1 MEHLFKE
8 KYHENFETLHINTE
22 KNHNYFIPFK
32 SGQDPFGNREES
44 KCVEWLNGN
53 WKFRYYDCPLDLEE
67 DLFECME
74 DEGNA
79 TIPVPANWQFHGYG
93 KPAYVNTRY
102 NMPFNPPYVP
112 TQNPVGVYQRTI
124 EVQKIQELEY
134 YLNFEGVDSCFYLY
148 INHQF
153 AGYSQVSHMTSEFNI
168 TSYLKEGKNTITALV
183 LKWCDGTYLECQ
195 DKWRLSGIIR
205 DVYLMKRPKK
215 HIKSYRIQT
224 VLNEGYSKAE
234 VKIEIEGSRE
244 QTIEGIITLLDGEK
258 KIIEKQDFL
267 CKGDADKENKTEV
280 CFRIHEPKLWQA
292 EKPYLYHLT
301 IEIEHECIGERVGIR
316 QCEVKDNVFLLNGK
330 PIKLKGVNRH
340 DFSPYT
346 GAVVS
351 KEEMLNDLKLMK
363 QLNVNAI
370 RTSHY
375 PNSPIF
381 LQLCDQ
387 LGFYLIDEADIEA
400 HGSIHGYEL
409 YTDGI
414 RDTRGMAAIVSMKAF
429 RKSLFDRVERM
440 VARDFNRPCIIFWS
454 LGNESGYSEH
464 MRDICTWLKEE
475 DPSRIVHYESVHYQL
490 PSIQP
495 QAEDNFEIVSKMYPS
510 LEEMREFAEGEGKKR
525 PYVLC
530 EYSHAMGNSPGDLED
545 YWRLIYSNQCFM
557 GGFVWEWADHGIY
570 LGKDQTGRS
579 KFAYGGDF
587 GESVHDHNFCIDG
600 LVTPDRK
607 IKPGALEM
615 KQVYRPIRVKALN
628 LEEGKFLFINTFGFT
643 SLQEQLVCYYEV
655 TEKGRQVLCNELKI
669 QLEPGEEKQIMI
681 PELAH
686 LSGNDMYVRF
696 IFVNKSM
703 PISEYTSQ
711 KNKESRKGTE
721 EIAKQLGQEFG
732 FEQFKMTPSLF
743 KPTKAELT
751 DQVKEEGKDHVKDP
765 IKDQLESG
773 AEGLKVE
780 QTRRNI
786 MISGNGFTYTIDKV
800 TGLFERM
807 QIKGK
812 SYLTRPMNYCVYRA
826 CIDNDIKA
834 RVRWDELQLGEV
846 KPTGYALEV
855 SEAEDGV
862 KISAHLGLGAQVYGM
877 ICDIH
882 QEITIGVDG
891 EANIQA
897 RVEVGEIKCP
907 LPRFGIHFSLPSTFS
922 KVRYYGYG
930 PNESYIDKK
939 EASYKGI
946 FEDYIQDMFVD
957 YIMPQ
962 ENGSHKECNWVEIMS
977 EDKKVIVEGKNP
989 LYFQASSYTVE
1000 ELSRA
1005 THNYELELSGM
1016 TEVYL
1021 DYKQNGIGSESCCT
1035 TLADEYQFNEKNF
1048 EFGFKLHF

>member
-8 KYHENFETLHINTE
+8 KYHENLETLHINTE
-22 KNHNYFIPFK
+22 KNRNYFIPFK
-32 SGQDPFGNREES
+32 SGQNPFGDREES
-44 KCVEWLNGN
+44 ECIEWLNGE
-53 WKFRYYDCPLDLEE
+53 WKFRYYECPLDIEE
-67 DLFECME
+67 DLFERME

-79 TIPVPANWQFHGYG
+79 NLPVPANWQFHGYG

-102 NMPFNPPYVP
+102 NMPFDPPYVP

-124 EVQKIQELEY
+124 EVGEVQELKKLEY

-148 INHQF
+148 INQQF
-153 AGYSQVSHMTSEFNI
+153 VGYSQVSHMTSEFNI
-168 TSYLKEGKNTITALV
+168 TPYLKGEKNTITVIV

-215 HIKSYRIQT
+215 HIRSYRIESI
-224 VLNEGYSKAE
+224 LNEDYSRAE
-234 VKIEIEGSRE
+234 VKIEIEGSRG
-244 QTIEGIITLLDGEK
+244 QSIEGTIILFDADK
-258 KIIEKQDFL
+258 RIIEKQIFL
-267 CKGDADKENKTEV
+267 CESTGDKENKTEI
-280 CFRIHEPKLWQA
+280 CFKIPKPQLWQA
-292 EKPYLYHLT
+292 EKPYLYHLI
-301 IEIEHECIGERVGIR
+301 IEAERECIGEQIGIR
-316 QCEVKDNVFLLNGK
+316 ECKIKDNVFLLNGK

-351 KEEMLNDLKLMK
+351 KEEMLKDLKLMK

-429 RKSLFDRVERM
+429 RKALFDRVERM
-440 VARDFNRPCIIFWS
+440 VARDFNRPCVIFWS
-454 LGNESGYSEH
+454 LGNESGYSKH

-495 QAEDNFEIVSKMYPS
+495 QVEDNFEIVSRMYPS
-510 LEEMREFAEGEGKKR
+510 LEEMRKFAEDEGKKR

-545 YWRLIYSNQCFM
+545 YWKLIYSNQCFM

-570 LGKDQTGRS
+570 LGKDGTGRS

-587 GESVHDHNFCIDG
+587 GESIHDHNFCIDG

-615 KQVYRPIRVKALN
+615 KQVYRPIRVKMAD
-628 LEEGKFLFINTFGFT
+628 LEEGKYRFINTLSFT

-655 TEKGRQVLCNELKI
+655 TEKGKQILCKKLEI
-669 QLEPGEEKQIMI
+669 QLEPGEEKQVTI

-686 LSGNDMYVRF
+686 LSENDVYVRF
-696 IFVNKSM
+696 IFVNKSI
-703 PISEYTSQ
+703 PINEYTSYRER
-711 KNKESRKGTE
+711 ESRKGIE
-721 EIAKQLGQEFG
+721 EAARQLEQEFG
-732 FEQFKMTPSLF
+732 FEQFKITSSLDE
-743 KPTKAELT
+743 P
-751 DQVKEEGKDHVKDP
+751 KEESKEQ
-765 IKDQLESG
+765 IKTQLEKG
-773 AEGLKVE
+773 IERLKVD
-780 QTRRNI
+780 QTRRSI
-786 MISGNGFTYTIDKV
+786 IISGNDFVYTIDKV
-800 TGLFERM
+800 TCLFEKI

-812 SYLTRPMNYCVYRA
+812 DYLVGDMNYCIYRA
-826 CIDNDIKA
+826 CIDNDIKV
-834 RVRWDELQLGEV
+834 RERWDELQLGEV
-846 KPTGYALEV
+846 KPKGYVFKV
-855 SEAEDGV
+855 SEAEDEV
-862 KISAHLGLGAQVYGM
+862 KISVHLGLGAQVYSM

-882 QEITIGVDG
+882 QEITITTCG
-891 EANIQA
+891 EINIHAQ
-897 RVEVGEIKCP
+897 VEVGDIRCP
-907 LPRFGIHFSLPSTFS
+907 LPRFGIHFSLPPTFS

-930 PNESYIDKK
+930 PNENYIDKK

-946 FEDYIQDMFVD
+946 FEDCIEDMFVD

-962 ENGSHKECNWVEIMS
+962 ENGSHRGCNWIEITS
-977 EDKKVIVEGKNP
+977 ENKKVFIQGKNP
-989 LYFQASSYTVE
+989 VSFQASSYTVE

-1005 THNYELELSGM
+1005 THNYELEPSGM

-1048 EFGFKLHF
+1048 EFGFKLAFE